1 MLIAFLKKRIH
12 LPYLLWR
19 QRRKGRRY
27 ARAPKLRA
35 EELFRADYG
44 RELRWD
50 APVEFAEMIRCIQF
64 HTDISRW
71 PLLADKLRARTVVA
85 EKGLGDM
92 LIPLLGSWT
101 SAEEID
107 FDSLPSSYVI
117 KPNNGCG
124 DIHIVSPER
133 PASRASIRRS
143 LARALRRTYGGYKA
157 ETHYAD
163 IAPAI
168 LAEQLLTDPA
178 HPTGIP
184 DYKFYCVDGRPLM
197 CLVCT
202 DRDYAGP
209 DTKRVAIYDIQW
221 QLHPEWLRPEAARH
235 MAEVPRPKSLQ
246 QMIDACHTLAADLPF
261 VRLDLYE
268 ARGHPYFGEFTLTPA
283 ALGRHVTLSDAAL
296 RLIADNIAI
305 PAPPADAP
313 YLTVA
318 ISTLGAAGMERVTHM
333 QLPQLSEVE
342 YVVSWQRSDGIDIPA
357 PLACRPDIR
366 VIRTDTVGLSNNRN
380 ASFAAARG
388 EVILIADDDLTYT
401 PAQLQAVI
409 DTFRTNPAIDF
420 ATFRYD
426 KPRYKVYPTE
436 VTPYSRIPAGFHP
449 VSFEIAF
456 RSYMVSGPRAL
467 SFNPLLGIGAPYLTC
482 GEEDLFISQALR
494 RGYRGAFFPIT
505 ITTHLGAPTGARAVT
520 DPGVLR
526 AQGALI
532 AHRRPLLW
540 PVAVAVNSLRTGRR
554 GRAPFLRALRL
565 MAQGAVY
572 FLRRRKLFD

>member
-1 MLIAFLKKRIH
+1 MLIAVLKKRIH

-19 QRRKGRRY
+19 QRRLGCRY

-50 APVEFAEMIRCIQF
+50 APVEFVEKIRCIQF

-71 PLLADKLRARTVVA
+71 TLLADKLRARSVVA
-85 EKGLGDM
+85 ERGLSHM
-92 LIPLLGSWT
+92 LIPLLGSWS
-101 SAEEID
+101 SAADID

-117 KPNNGCG
+117 KPNHGCG
-124 DIHIVSPER
+124 GIHIVTPER
-133 PASRASIRRS
+133 RASRAAIRRS
-143 LARALRRTYGGYKA
+143 LARSLRHTYGAYNA
-157 ETHYAD
+157 ETQYAA
-163 IAPAI
+163 IPPAI
-168 LAEQLLTDPA
+168 IAEQLLTDPSYPA
-178 HPTGIP
+178 RIP
-184 DYKFYCVDGRPLM
+184 DYKFYCVDGEPLL

-202 DRDYAGP
+202 DRDFAGP
-209 DTKRVAIYDIQW
+209 DTMRFAIYDMQW
-221 QLHPEWLRPEAARH
+221 KQHPEWLNPEFAQH
-235 MAEVPRPKSLQ
+235 MTEVPRPASLSL
-246 QMIDACHTLAADLPF
+246 MTEACRTLAADLPF

-268 ARGHPYFGEFTLTPA
+268 SQGRPYFGEFTFTPA
-283 ALGRHVTLSDAAL
+283 ALGPHVALSAQAL
-296 RLIADNIAI
+296 RLVADRITV
-305 PAPPADAP
+305 PGHPADAP
-313 YLTVA
+313 SLTVA
-318 ISTLGAAGMERVTHM
+318 ISTLGARGIERVARM
-333 QLPQLSEVE
+333 NLPQLPDVE
-342 YVVSWQRSDGIDIPA
+342 YVVSWQRSDGISLPKQ
-357 PLACRPDIR
+357 LACRPDIR
-366 VIRTDTVGLSNNRN
+366 VIRTDSVGLSNNRN

-401 PAQLQAVI
+401 PEQLQAVI
-409 DTFRTNPAIDF
+409 DTFRTNPDIDF

-426 KPRYKVYPTE
+426 KPRYKVYPAE

-456 RSYMVSGPRAL
+456 RRYMVSGPRAL

-505 ITTHLGAPTGARAVT
+505 ITTHHGTPTGARPVT

-532 AHRRPLLW
+532 ALRRPLLW
-540 PVAVAVNSLRTGRR
+540 PTAIAVNSLRTARR
-554 GRAPFLRALRL
+554 GRAPFFRALRL
-565 MAQGAVY
+565 MAQGAIY
-572 FLRRRKLFD
+572 LLRRHKLFD